1 MQGGTRG
8 KIAKRAEETI
18 GNLKKAGIERA
29 GALTFPNTDKRAAKF
44 AKIPPM
50 TQKNQVDTAIDE
62 LTRVWNL
69 PRASV
74 LISVTGGA
82 QAFSLDKRLT
92 ASFQRGLKA
101 AVRTTK
107 ACVIT
112 GGTKSG
118 CMELVG
124 KTLEDEEHLVLLGV
138 SPFDK
143 VHGSKELDESKYLN
157 IHNYPL
163 PQKAGPGAKEA
174 APALDPNHT
183 HHILV
188 SNVGFGGEIKTRNLI
203 EEAVCREKP
212 DEDDAEGGDDA
223 AGSRHRPTLVSPMV
237 MLVVGGGYGTVATV
251 LSALETEGGSS
262 ACPVVLVPEAKGAGW
277 YIHEAVH
284 LPAPTGGADL
294 PENPDPNPN
303 PNPNP

>member
-62 LTRVWNL
+62 LTKVWNL

-112 GGTKSG
+112 GGTK
-118 CMELVG
+118 CAQ
-124 KTLEDEEHLVLLGV
+124 
-138 SPFDK
+138 
-143 VHGSKELDESKYLN
+143 HG
-157 IHNYPL
+157 
-163 PQKAGPGAKEA
+163 
-174 APALDPNHT
+174 
-183 HHILV
+183 
-188 SNVGFGGEIKTRNLI
+188 
-203 EEAVCREKP
+203 
-212 DEDDAEGGDDA
+212 
-223 AGSRHRPTLVSPMV
+223 
-237 MLVVGGGYGTVATV
+237 
-251 LSALETEGGSS
+251 
-262 ACPVVLVPEAKGAGW
+262 
-277 YIHEAVH
+277 
-284 LPAPTGGADL
+284 
-294 PENPDPNPN
+294 
-303 PNPNP
+303 